1 MHVRKVHDAMEV
13 WNRDVG
19 LHINIM
25 ILQFWPWYILVRV
38 LEHQDL
44 RLGVG
49 SVHVAT
55 DVLHAKYLLFTL
67 VSLVTV
73 DYYQVLFTL
82 SLVSV
87 EVVMPVQRSS
97 IHGDLFI
104 I

>member
-1 MHVRKVHDAMEV
+1 MHVRKVHDASEV

-55 DVLHAKYLLFTL
+55 DVLHAKHLLFT
-67 VSLVTV
+67 LVTV

-87 EVVMPVQRSS
+87 DVVMPVQRSCT
-97 IHGDLFI
+97 HGDLVI

>member
-1 MHVRKVHDAMEV
+1 MHVRKAHDAIKV

-25 ILQFWPWYILVRV
+25 ILPFWLWYIHLRV
-38 LEHQDL
+38 TEHQDL

-55 DVLHAKYLLFTL
+55 DVLHVKYLLFTL

-82 SLVSV
+82 SLVFV
-87 EVVMPVQRSS
+87 ELVMPVQGSS
-97 IHGDLFI
+97 IHGDLSI

>member
-1 MHVRKVHDAMEV
+1 MNVYEAHDALEV
-13 WNRDVG
+13 WNRDPG
-19 LHINIM
+19 KHLIIK
-25 ILQFWPWYILVRV
+25 ILEFWLCDILVLV

-55 DVLHAKYLLFTL
+55 DVLHANYMLFTL

-82 SLVSV
+82 ILVCV
-87 EVVMPVQRSS
+87 HVVMSVQRSCT
-97 IHGDLFI
+97 HGDLAI

>member
-1 MHVRKVHDAMEV
+1 MHVYKAHDALEV
-13 WNRDVG
+13 WNRDPG
-19 LHINIM
+19 KHLIIK
-25 ILQFWPWYILVRV
+25 ILESWLCDILVLV

-97 IHGDLFI
+97 IHGDLSI

>member
-1 MHVRKVHDAMEV
+1 MHVRKVHDASEV

-55 DVLHAKYLLFTL
+55 DVLHAKHLLFT
-67 VSLVTV
+67 LVTV

-87 EVVMPVQRSS
+87 DVVMPVQRSS